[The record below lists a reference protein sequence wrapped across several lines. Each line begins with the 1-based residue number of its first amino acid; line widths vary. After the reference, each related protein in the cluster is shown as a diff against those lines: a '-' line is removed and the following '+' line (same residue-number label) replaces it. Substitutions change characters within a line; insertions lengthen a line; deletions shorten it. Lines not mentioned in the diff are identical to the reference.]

1 MFMHIHVMKII
12 KKRKAKQ
19 RFILLIRVFTLL
31 GILSYLYYSLLIYQ
45 NTYVLINIIYSMD
58 IVLFLRNIWYIK

>member
-45 NTYVLINIIYSMD
+45 NTYVLINIIYSMG

>member
-1 MFMHIHVMKII
+1 MHIHVMKII
-12 KKRKAKQ
+12 KKGKAKQ

-45 NTYVLINIIYSMD
+45 NTYVLINIIYSMG